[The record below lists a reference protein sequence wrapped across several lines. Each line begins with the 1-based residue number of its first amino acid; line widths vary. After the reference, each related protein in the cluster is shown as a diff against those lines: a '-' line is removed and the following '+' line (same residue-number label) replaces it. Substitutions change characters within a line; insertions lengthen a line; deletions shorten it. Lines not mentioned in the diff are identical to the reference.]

1 MEFMHPWSRNKCQA
15 TSRTSRRR
23 IQTRRKLRIES
34 LEERVLLAVVNVI
47 DYGAV
52 PNDGAD
58 DLAAINAAVN
68 AASAGDTVFVPTGD
82 FSITGSIRPKSGV
95 TIEGAGRDSTTVTR
109 IGGGGSSMID
119 LNALSNVQIADL
131 TLDGSGSAL
140 FGIDG
145 SNGSGHYI
153 HDNRIQ
159 NLGTDALGIRF
170 SGAGGTFNSGVTDSR
185 IVGNLFSNI
194 GPASTWGAGIR
205 MAWGSSRNQVLNN
218 TIDNTGRGGI
228 FANDGST
235 DLVIMNNTVTRSN
248 GSSGPALGIE
258 VHTGCDR
265 VVIANND
272 VDQWLSVDG
281 CSQVAVRNNVVHGGF
296 LGLEFATYG
305 HDNVFSDNSVT
316 GTWGP
321 GISVSN
327 AGVKERVLWS
337 HNTIQGAKYGA
348 EIQDNPGNGG
358 LLQKMYFYQN
368 TFSGNVETGFRFHP
382 NYPDGTIQLVTL
394 DGNTISGNSFG
405 LTGGD
410 WGPKVQAGAAPNRHD
425 KLTVINNTITGN
437 WLSAF
442 SGSMGAWD
450 GDDYLGSELRW
461 AGNIL
466 SGNRVD
472 NQQTPTGTFFN
483 NPPSVSIV
491 APASVGVGQ
500 PVNFSLNYSG
510 PQSIGNVLWDLG
522 DGVPETVSNPVH
534 SYSQTGT
541 YGVGLVVWD
550 ALGRSAH
557 HEVTINVVQ
566 DITPPATTSF
576 TRLTPVASLTAADT
590 LVFRATFD
598 EPVSGV
604 DAADFEANG
613 STAAISVTVVSDT
626 QYDVTLS
633 GGDLADLNGVVGLNL
648 SATPTVADFL
658 GNALPNT
665 EPATD
670 QTYLLDNLGPS
681 ANSFARKTPA
691 SNPTE
696 ADTLVFLATFSENVT
711 GVAAN
716 DFVVTGTTASIS
728 VAQLSPSTYD
738 VTISGGNLA
747 GLTGPVGLNFSGAAT
762 IRDAVGNDLLNTEP
776 ATDEVYD
783 VDNEVRVVLVS
794 ESGGSTIVSESGT
807 SDTLTVALS
816 KQPASDVVLTVSGLI
831 ASEAKADVTTLT
843 FTSAN
848 WNTAQI
854 VTITGIDDVFIDGS
868 KTMNLVIQVND
879 AASDLRYRDAVDQI
893 VQVVNQDNEVVG
905 LIVSETGGTTV
916 VTEAGSTDTVTVRL
930 IDRPLSSV
938 VLTVLASDS
947 SEATALPATL
957 TFTTGNWNI
966 PQTVTVTGVN
976 DDFADGSIGSVL
988 RFSVIPAKSNDAFDL
1003 MPDVT
1008 AILLTADDEVAGF
1021 QVLETAGSTVVN
1033 ESGTTDTVD
1042 VRLTAK
1048 PASDVVFTVSA
1059 SDPGEATGSPLS
1071 LTFTPTNWNAYQTV
1085 TVTGVND
1092 LLYDGSQISQLTIAV
1107 DAVNSHDVF
1116 DALSPSV
1123 ISVTTTDDEP
1133 DPPIVTGPATDTRT
1147 HFPVFTWTAVAGAVS
1162 YDVWVTDLSRPAGPV
1177 IKTTVTGT
1185 SLTSQIPLEIARHR
1199 VWVRANLSSGI
1210 KTPWSVM
1217 RTFEVRTPPVVSPLA
1232 RMQIT
1237 YRPTISWSPVYNA
1250 DSYQVQ
1256 IDSRFSIPSGLIFRS
1271 GITSTSFVVPQDLP
1285 LGLYRVWIRALAT
1298 NGNYSAWSNPGEFY
1312 IAVFP
1317 TTTGAFTSTFDTTPT
1332 LRWNPVLG
1340 AREYRVRIFNVT
1352 TSRYVVNQAGIG
1364 GTEFTSPVVL
1374 SPGLHRWDV
1383 RARGDNGVVG
1393 LSSYS
1398 NPLYIGG
1405 RSQILTPIG
1414 SQSANRPVFSWQAVE
1429 GVFTYSLYIVRT
1441 SGAGGVTQVNNL
1453 ITNTWTPAAAMAAGT
1468 YRVWVQ
1474 AVSTKGQLSPWSL
1487 PADFSIAKNSPGSV
1501 SSPLTG
1507 SPLTESSLDS
1517 GLAHGVFTG
1526 SHEPLRT
1533 ESVNRHEHVSYPPE
1547 DMIGQSENTS
1557 SHHVPRPDAEPES
1570 AKRVTLPQN
1579 TTSHHGLFLLEPTEP
1594 QSKSIHV
1601 VDAVLA
1607 DWNQLDW
1614 WSYS

>member
-1 MEFMHPWSRNKCQA
+1 MHPWWGNKCQA

-34 LEERVLLAVVNVI
+34 LEERVLLAVFNVI

-95 TIEGAGRDSTTVTR
+95 TINGVGRDSTTVTR

-140 FGIDG
+140 FGIDA

-159 NLGTDALGIRF
+159 NLGADAFGVRF
-170 SGAGGTFNSGVTDSR
+170 SGAGGTYNSGVTDSR

-194 GPASTWGAGIR
+194 GPSSTWGVGIR
-205 MAWGSSRNQVLNN
+205 MAWGASRNQVLSN

-235 DLVIMNNTVTRSN
+235 DLVIMNNTVTRSI
-248 GSSGPALGIE
+248 GSNGPALGIE

-272 VDQWLSVDG
+272 VDKWLSVDG
-281 CSQVAVRNNVVHGGF
+281 CSLVAVRNNVVRGGYV
-296 LGLEFATYG
+296 GLEFATYG
-305 HDNVFSDNSVT
+305 NDNVFSGNMVT
-316 GTWGP
+316 GAWSE

-327 AGVKERVLWS
+327 TGVKERVLWS
-337 HNTIQGAKYGA
+337 HNTVQSSRWGAQ
-348 EIQDNPGNGG
+348 IQDPGNGG

-368 TFSGNVETGFRFHP
+368 TFQANAETGFRFHP
-382 NYPDGTIQLVTL
+382 NYPNGTILNVTL
-394 DGNTISGNSFG
+394 DGNTITGNSYG
-405 LTGGD
+405 LTAGD
-410 WGPKVQAGAAPNRHD
+410 WGPKIQPGAAPNRLD
-425 KLTVINNTITGN
+425 KLTVINNTITN
-437 WLSAF
+437 NSLAAF
-442 SGSMGAWD
+442 SASMGTPA
-450 GDDYLGSELRW
+450 GDDYFGDELRW
-461 AGNIL
+461 QSNTLTGN
-466 SGNRVD
+466 GTN
-472 NQQTPTGTFFN
+472 NQQTSIGTYFN

-522 DGVPETVSNPVH
+522 DGQPEIVSNPVH

-541 YGVGLVVWD
+541 YRVGLVVWD

-566 DITPPATTSF
+566 DNTPPATTSF
-576 TRLTPVASLTAADT
+576 TRLTPAASVTAADT
-590 LVFRATFD
+590 LVFLATFN
-598 EPVSGV
+598 EPVTGV

-670 QTYLLDNLGPS
+670 QTYLLDNLAPS
-681 ANSFARKTPA
+681 TNSFARKTPA
-691 SNPTE
+691 SNPTN
-696 ADTLVFLATFSENVT
+696 ADTLVFLATFSEDVT

-747 GLTGPVGLNFSGAAT
+747 SLTGTVGLNFSGAAT
-762 IRDAVGNDLLNTEP
+762 AMDVAGNALLNTEP

-783 VDNEVRVVLVS
+783 VDNEVRVVIVS
-794 ESGGSTIVSESGT
+794 ESGGSTVVSESGST
-807 SDTLTVALS
+807 DTLTVALS
-816 KQPASDVVLTVSGLI
+816 KQPAFNVVLTVSGLL
-831 ASEAKADVTTLT
+831 ASEATADVTTLT
-843 FTSAN
+843 FTSSN
-848 WNTAQI
+848 WNTAQT
-854 VTITGIDDVFIDGS
+854 VTITGIDDVFVDGNR
-868 KTMNLVIQVND
+868 TMNFVISVND
-879 AASDLRYRDAVDQI
+879 AASDLWYLDAADQI
-893 VQVVNQDNEVVG
+893 VQVVNQDNDVAGV
-905 LIVSETGGTTV
+905 IVSESGGSTV
-916 VTEAGSTDTVTVRL
+916 VSESGSTDTLTIRL
-930 IDRPLSSV
+930 KDRPLSNV
-938 VLTVLASDS
+938 VLKVLASDS
-947 SEATALPATL
+947 SEASALPATL

-966 PQTVTVTGVN
+966 LQTVTVTGVN

-988 RFSVIPAKSNDAFDL
+988 RFSVIPAQSNDAFDL

-1008 AILLTADDEVAGF
+1008 AILLTTDDEVAGF

-1048 PASDVVFTVSA
+1048 PVGDVVFTVSA

-1133 DPPIVTGPATDTRT
+1133 DPPIVTGPPTDTRT

-1177 IKTTVTGT
+1177 INTTVTGT

-1199 VWVRANLSSGI
+1199 VWVRANLSTGI

-1232 RMQIT
+1232 RMQST
-1237 YRPTISWSPVYNA
+1237 YRPTISWSPVYKA

-1256 IDSRFSIPSGLIFRS
+1256 IDSRFSIPTGLIFRS

-1285 LGLYRVWIRALAT
+1285 LGLYRVWIRAFAT
-1298 NGNYSAWSNPGEFY
+1298 NGNYSAWSSPGEFY

-1340 AREYRVRIFNVT
+1340 AREYRVRIFDVT
-1352 TSRYVVNQAGIG
+1352 TSRYVVDQAGIG

-1374 SPGLHRWDV
+1374 SPGLHRWNV
-1383 RARGDNGVVG
+1383 HARGDNGVVG

-1441 SGAGGVTQVNNL
+1441 SGAVGVTQVNNL

-1474 AVSTKGQLSPWSL
+1474 AVSTKGQRSPWSL

-1517 GLAHGVFTG
+1517 GLTHGVFTG

-1547 DMIGQSENTS
+1547 DMIGQSENAS

-1614 WSYS
+1614 WS